1 MKIYCFGNRLV
12 KNDKTALEIIPF
24 LQKKFP
30 KLEFIEA
37 TTDDIEGISELVI
50 IDVADMIDKVTVF
63 TEKEIDILCGSRSC
77 SLHDFDLGM
86 TLKILNKMGQIKKL
100 RIIGIPM
107 NYEKEKAEKEVEERL
122 KEVLEENKTNEKQS
136 GRYKKTGKNIRR
148 ETKSEKT
155 KSKKT
160 RKK

>member
-1 MKIYCFGNRLV
+1 MKIYCFGNRFV

-37 TTDDIEGISELVI
+37 TTDDIEGIPELVI

-107 NYEKEKAEKEVEERL
+107 NYEKEKAEKEVEKKL
-122 KEVLEENKTNEKQS
+122 KEVLEENKKNEKQ
-136 GRYKKTGKNIRR
+136 RR
-148 ETKSEKT
+148 A
-155 KSKKT
+155 
-160 RKK
+160 

>member
-122 KEVLEENKTNEKQS
+122 KEVLEENKINEKQS
-136 GRYKKTGKNIRR
+136 SRYKKTGDIIRG
-148 ETKSEKT
+148 ETKTEKA

>member
-136 GRYKKTGKNIRR
+136 GRYKKL
-148 ETKSEKT
+148 EKIY
-155 KSKKT
+155 KEKQNLKKQKVKKT